1 MSEECT
7 CNNLDHSENNHHC
20 PLNAESE
27 HSATSYNSIGRA
39 KEGSTDVW
47 VTPDYVVEFAKK
59 RWNDGKDFDMDAAA
73 GADNAQAPIFID
85 EETDALKV
93 NWQTHY
99 VSTQLQNHTRPK
111 LVANGVWLNPPY
123 GRAMPKFL
131 KKAQEEVE
139 KGRVKRVVCLIACR
153 TDTKVFHELIF
164 EKAAEVF
171 FIKGR
176 ISFSGKGPAN
186 FASCFVV
193 FDNDRNPA
201 GPRIN
206 YDSIKGE
213 S

>member
-1 MSEECT
+1 MSE
-7 CNNLDHSENNHHC
+7 
-20 PLNAESE
+20 E

-39 KEGSTDVW
+39 KEGSTNVW

-59 RWNDGKDFDMDAAA
+59 RWNNERDFDMDAAA

-99 VSTQLQNHTRPK
+99 RASALRLLNAENDEPNTEIIGTSRIPEK
-111 LVANGVWLNPPY
+111 PDCVWLNPPY

-139 KGRVKRVVCLIACR
+139 KGRVNRVVCLIACR

-164 EKAAEVF
+164 EKASEIF

-193 FDNDRNPA
+193 FDNNVNDGTPL
-201 GPRIN
+201 IN
-206 YDSIKGE
+206 YGSIKGD